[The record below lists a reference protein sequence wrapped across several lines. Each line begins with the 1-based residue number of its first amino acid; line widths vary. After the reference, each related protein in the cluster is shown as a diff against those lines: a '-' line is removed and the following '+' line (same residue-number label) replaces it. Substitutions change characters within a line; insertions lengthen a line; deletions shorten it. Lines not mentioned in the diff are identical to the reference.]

1 MFRQTELSALAT
13 VPGGKPYRKQGQSR
27 LAGLLVDWLQ
37 VVRMTPRVI
46 EGLDRW
52 PYGARGTQNL
62 ADRTKRLDIRILA
75 ELLVLSSE
83 FCALRALNRIRL
95 TDVSTPLEV
104 WYFNLYR
111 LKDLR
116 RDFSKYRFK
125 NKLLTGSRSQRV
137 KRF

>member
-1 MFRQTELSALAT
+1 
-13 VPGGKPYRKQGQSR
+13 
-27 LAGLLVDWLQ
+27 
-37 VVRMTPRVI
+37 MTPRVI

-104 WYFNLYR
+104 SSGAPPR
-111 LKDLR
+111 A
-116 RDFSKYRFK
+116 
-125 NKLLTGSRSQRV
+125 TGSLANRTSNGVNV
-137 KRF
+137 KIPASPAGILICA